1 MNDSV
6 SDSANDEVRPL
17 LRVVRGNPSDAEL
30 AALTAVVAAASAARG
45 PGKPK
50 PRTSWWGDHA
60 TSLRRPHHP
69 GEGAW
74 RASGLPN

>member
-1 MNDSV
+1 MS
-6 SDSANDEVRPL
+6 EEQRPL

-30 AALTAVVAAASAARG
+30 AALTAVVAAASAARA

>member
-1 MNDSV
+1 MS
-6 SDSANDEVRPL
+6 EEQRPL

-30 AALTAVVAAASAARG
+30 AALTAVVAAASAAKA
-45 PGKPK
+45 PEKPK

-60 TSLRRPHHP
+60 ASLRKPLHP

-74 RASGLPN
+74 RASGLPQG